1 MLTPKHKG
9 NEYHHGNLRQS
20 ALMAAR
26 HIVATKGIE
35 GLGLRKVARLIGV
48 SPAALYRHFSN
59 LEALRYEL
67 SKTIRQELGEKMNA
81 ASSNFKTN
89 RGPKG
94 SATSKLIAIGDA
106 YIEYAIENPRTF
118 GIAFLNED
126 DSTTNDYTELSWML
140 LKNAVAEL
148 GELGFLE
155 KSKLKDAPLVLWSL
169 VHGCASLA
177 ASGSLSTREISVF
190 KKSVLGGITE
200 YLKTA

>member
-1 MLTPKHKG
+1 MLTPRHKG
-9 NEYHHGNLRQS
+9 SGYHHGDLRQS
-20 ALMAAR
+20 ALLAAR
-26 HIVATKGIE
+26 QIVASRGIE

-67 SKTIRQELGEKMNA
+67 SRTIRQELGEKMHA
-81 ASSNFKTN
+81 ASSNFKTK
-89 RGPKG
+89 RVRTG
-94 SATSKLIAIGDA
+94 SATAKLIAIGDA

-118 GIAFLNED
+118 GVAFLNED
-126 DSTTNDYTELSWML
+126 DSTTNDYTELSWTL

-148 GELGFLE
+148 GDLGFIE
-155 KSKLKDAPLVLWSL
+155 ESKLEDAPLVLWSL

-177 ASGSLSTREISVF
+177 AGGSLSKREISAF
-190 KKSVLGGITE
+190 KKSVLEGIGE